1 MTSAYR
7 SQLAARAAAGE
18 VLPADTADI
27 DVPLLRGAQRQGDVL
42 VLPTQDQPERM
53 AEPQEAAA
61 IPAEGVVVVRGEA
74 DGDGHLLLGD
84 GTWSPSATAPDLGVV
99 QVVTEAYLIH
109 PEHGAL
115 GIAAG
120 EYRLRRQR
128 EHTQAGPRMVAD

>member
-1 MTSAYR
+1 MTSTDR
-7 SQLAARAAAGE
+7 RLLEAR
-18 VLPADTADI
+18 DTADEALPANA

-42 VLPTQDQPERM
+42 VLPVADQRERL
-53 AEPQEAAA
+53 AAPKEAAA

-84 GTWSPSATAPDLGVV
+84 GTWSPSVTTSDLGVV
-99 QVVTEAYLIH
+99 HVVTEAYLIH

-115 GIAAG
+115 GLAAG

-128 EHTQAGPRMVAD
+128 EHTTAGPRPLAD

>member
-1 MTSAYR
+1 MTSTDR
-7 SQLAARAAAGE
+7 RLLAAR
-18 VLPADTADI
+18 DTADEALPANA

-42 VLPTQDQPERM
+42 VLPVRDQRERL
-53 AEPQEAAA
+53 AAPREAAA
-61 IPAEGVVVVRGEA
+61 IPPEGVVVVRGEA

-84 GTWSPSATAPDLGVV
+84 GTWSPSGTASDLGVV

-109 PEHGAL
+109 PEHSAL

-128 EHTQAGPRMVAD
+128 EHTPAGPRPLAD